1 MIKSEAVLK
10 YGEYNQQNCFS
21 LCYEKHLSKECNCS
35 NIISCPQKKCILEE
49 ASKYFGHKHACRSQC
64 PLECS
69 KRYFTASAEE
79 IVYQPN
85 KINNISR
92 LILKM
97 YYNELNYSESTEVA
111 FMTLKYLI
119 ISTLSIFTGSSILI
133 GTGFSLISFLEILEM
148 LLELTSILI
157 LKQPVRCETFEPDFE

>member
-1 MIKSEAVLK
+1 
-10 YGEYNQQNCFS
+10 
-21 LCYEKHLSKECNCS
+21 
-35 NIISCPQKKCILEE
+35 
-49 ASKYFGHKHACRSQC
+49 
-64 PLECS
+64 
-69 KRYFTASAEE
+69 
-79 IVYQPN
+79 
-85 KINNISR
+85 
-92 LILKM
+92 M